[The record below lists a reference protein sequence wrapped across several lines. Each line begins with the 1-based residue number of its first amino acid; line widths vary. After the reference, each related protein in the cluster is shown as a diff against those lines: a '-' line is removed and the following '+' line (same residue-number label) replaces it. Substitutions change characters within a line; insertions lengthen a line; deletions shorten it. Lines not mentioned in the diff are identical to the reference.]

1 VNSSGGGSMFAWI
14 SPAWARI
21 CRITSIARYIDGLY
35 NPVRRHLALDFLSPA
50 QFGKHASPLFRSK
63 SGLEKSAN
71 ERVRRSTV

>member
-1 VNSSGGGSMFAWI
+1 MFAWI

-50 QFGKHASPLFRSK
+50 QF
-63 SGLEKSAN
+63 EKREAC
-71 ERVRRSTV
+71 